1 MQKNSIAP
9 DGREFVLPTKEESIL
24 EKEKINQ
31 ITEQQRK
38 LGRKIVAVQG
48 LGFVGCVMAVVIAD
62 AEDKHGNP
70 IYFVHGHQRASV
82 RSYWKVPVINTGEP
96 PVRSS
101 DKEVP
106 ELFTRC
112 IKEKKNFRATW
123 HNYAYELADIV
134 VVDIQLDAT
143 KPYFGEAEK
152 GYCDLSAFRDGMRNL
167 GRFIRP
173 DCLILVETTV
183 PPGTCERVVKPII
196 EEEFTKRGI
205 DIKKNPPL
213 IAHSYER
220 VMPGANYVRSIRNF
234 WRVYSG
240 INEKSKT
247 LAKEFLTDILDVENY
262 PLTELENTNASEL
275 AKVMENSYRAT
286 NIALTLEWA
295 KFAEKI
301 GVNIFKVREAIRKRK
316 GTHDNML
323 RPSLGVGGYCLTK
336 DPVLANWSMKAIF
349 DIDDTLDVAIKSVNI
364 NDTMPLHT
372 IELIKS
378 EYPELEDV
386 KIAVLGISYLED
398 LGDTRHSPS
407 YTLVRILN
415 EQWAIVKAHD
425 PYVLYWKEM
434 ENVKVH
440 KKLKPTVHNADVI
453 VFAVGHTEYKNIEPE
468 DLINMCETKPLIID
482 CSNFISDEKIKKYLE
497 LGCKV
502 KCVGKGHINSLVA

>member
-1 MQKNSIAP
+1 
-9 DGREFVLPTKEESIL
+9 
-24 EKEKINQ
+24 
-31 ITEQQRK
+31 
-38 LGRKIVAVQG
+38 
-48 LGFVGCVMAVVIAD
+48 
-62 AEDKHGNP
+62 
-70 IYFVHGHQRASV
+70 
-82 RSYWKVPVINTGEP
+82 
-96 PVRSS
+96 
-101 DKEVP
+101 
-106 ELFTRC
+106 
-112 IKEKKNFRATW
+112 
-123 HNYAYELADIV
+123 
-134 VVDIQLDAT
+134 
-143 KPYFGEAEK
+143 
-152 GYCDLSAFRDGMRNL
+152 
-167 GRFIRP
+167 
-173 DCLILVETTV
+173 
-183 PPGTCERVVKPII
+183 
-196 EEEFTKRGI
+196 
-205 DIKKNPPL
+205 
-213 IAHSYER
+213 
-220 VMPGANYVRSIRNF
+220 
-234 WRVYSG
+234 
-240 INEKSKT
+240 
-247 LAKEFLTDILDVENY
+247 
-262 PLTELENTNASEL
+262 
-275 AKVMENSYRAT
+275 
-286 NIALTLEWA
+286 
-295 KFAEKI
+295 
-301 GVNIFKVREAIRKRK
+301 VNIFKVREAIRKRK

-349 DIDDTLDVAIKSVNI
+349 DIDDTLDVAIRSVNI

-415 EQWAIVKAHD
+415 EQWAIVKVHD